1 MTEWPLQDLCTSKIG
16 CVIESLLPTDSQLT
30 ISRELLSW
38 QFEAYLKKMTLSH
51 SVSKSQHYRQGINS
65 YSIRDQNDEEVA
77 IVHKTSH
84 VAKNHNAS
92 TVSSTVDESI
102 GVGGKAPAEAHNQAN
117 SLISHEESSN
127 AELAEE
133 NNCFS
138 DLHSDPNLPTPT
150 CDFCTRES
158 GIRGHCSAGGHDYD
172 TWSDNTGGHGY
183 TTDMNKPGDKIQLQL
198 WSYETSQITVA
209 ERLEQRKWCGPG
221 QKL

>member
-16 CVIESLLPTDSQLT
+16 RAIESLLPTGSQLT
-30 ISRELLSW
+30 ISRELRSW
-38 QFEAYLKKMTLSH
+38 QFEAYLKKMALSH
-51 SVSKSQHYRQGINS
+51 SVKK
-65 YSIRDQNDEEVA
+65 V

-92 TVSSTVDESI
+92 TVSTTVDESI
-102 GVGGKAPAEAHNQAN
+102 GIGGKAPAKVHSQEN
-117 SLISHEESSN
+117 SLTSHEDSSN
-127 AELAEE
+127 VKLAEE
-133 NNCFS
+133 SNCFS
-138 DLHSDPNLPTPT
+138 DLHSDPNFKIPT
-150 CDFCTRES
+150 CGFCTRES
-158 GIRGHCSAGGHDYD
+158 GICGYCSGGGYDYD